1 LSLVKKRHW
10 FWFYWLVYTFGL
22 IIASKPLTMFYI
34 ITCFLLYFH
43 LAYVNVIVPVPSALS
58 LVTVNLSCLNP
69 PDVTPE
75 VLVKLVKPL
84 STI

>member
-34 ITCFLLYFH
+34 ITCFCCYFH
-43 LAYVNVIVPVPSALS
+43 LTKAN
-58 LVTVNLSCLNP
+58 
-69 PDVTPE
+69 E
-75 VLVKLVKPL
+75 
-84 STI
+84 TIAF